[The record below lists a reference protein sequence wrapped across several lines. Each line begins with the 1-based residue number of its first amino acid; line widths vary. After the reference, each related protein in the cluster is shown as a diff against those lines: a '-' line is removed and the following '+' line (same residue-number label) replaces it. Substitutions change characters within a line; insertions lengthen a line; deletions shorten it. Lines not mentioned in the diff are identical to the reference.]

1 MTKIRRL
8 LVSLTTLLL
17 ISTLPVAC
25 VNSPQLKDD
34 AGNPLPTPADYAR
47 LESRVLGRWEAL
59 INKDFELAYEYF
71 SPSYRKLFPLQHY
84 LSRTGSSVRWL
95 SANIKDS
102 QYAETRAEVVV
113 VVDFKLDLPMG
124 EGDGFGQI
132 SKDLKE
138 TWLWVDDQ
146 WWYVSDVDGSLR

>member
-1 MTKIRRL
+1 MTKIRRH

-17 ISTLPVAC
+17 IATLPVAC
-25 VNSPQLKDD
+25 VNNPQFKDG
-34 AGNPLPTPADYAR
+34 AGNPIPTPADYAK

-59 INKDFELAYEYF
+59 INKDFELAYDYF

-113 VVDFKLDLPMG
+113 TVDFNLALPMG
-124 EGDGFGQI
+124 EGDGFGKI
-132 SKDLKE
+132 SKDLDE
-138 TWLWVDDQ
+138 VWLWVDGQ
-146 WWYVSDVDGSLR
+146 WWYVSDGDGSLK